1 MDALIALRIK
11 VENPPVG
18 FGGGGGGGDGSGPA
32 ERLNHQD
39 NGRKPGRVHM
49 DAIQEV
55 EMSSGANGANSEDER
70 GRRNMAK
77 SSKGR
82 EGKPDIEG
90 FKPASLDILNH
101 VKINI
106 ERETPISTLKGILT
120 TSTSDLSFSKE
131 ELRKAEELITKAF
144 VEFHKKLRVLKS
156 YCFLNQLAFSK
167 IMKKYDKVT
176 KLVERVEATFIKH
189 FANGN
194 HRKGMDILRPKAKR
208 KGIEDIMKNP
218 GRALYMDNIFPLY
231 SLFGFIVLHMLMYSA
246 NIYFWRRYRVNY
258 TFIFGFKQGTALG
271 YREVLLLSSALS
283 VLTLGG
289 VLSNLDMEMDER
301 TKSFKALTELV
312 PLGIVIVLLLIIFCP
327 FNIIYRSSRFFFI
340 QCAFHCIC
348 APLYKVT
355 LPDFFLAD
363 QLTSQVQAFRSLE
376 FYVCYYV
383 WGNFKTRSHKC
394 PESKVFKDFYLVV
407 AVIPYAFRLLQC
419 FRRWVDEKDPSHVLN
434 GLNSGIATI
443 ANTYWDIVIDWGLLR
458 WNSKNPWLRD
468 KLLVPSKSVYF
479 IAMVLNVILRLA
491 WMQTVMGIRDF
502 PFMHRTAL
510 VAVVACLEIIRRG
523 IWNFFR
529 LENEHLNNVGKYRAF
544 KSVPL
549 PFNYDD
555 NYASKHA

>member
-1 MDALIALRIK
+1 
-11 VENPPVG
+11 
-18 FGGGGGGGDGSGPA
+18 
-32 ERLNHQD
+32 
-39 NGRKPGRVHM
+39 
-49 DAIQEV
+49 
-55 EMSSGANGANSEDER
+55 
-70 GRRNMAK
+70 MAK

-208 KGIEDIMKNP
+208 ERHRVTYFLGFFSGCSIALVVAIVVIIHARDIMKNP

-383 WGNFKTRSHKC
+383 WGT
-394 PESKVFKDFYLVV
+394 SKQDHTSIGMPNQTAVV
-407 AVIPYAFRLLQC
+407 LMFLLSDSSSIIAHMTMSQFRHCNHCQYILGHRHRLGSSTL
-419 FRRWVDEKDPSHVLN
+419 EL
-434 GLNSGIATI
+434 
-443 ANTYWDIVIDWGLLR
+443 
-458 WNSKNPWLRD
+458 KNPWLRD

-529 LENEHLNNVGKYRAF
+529 WEVHVELIRLENEHLNMWG
-544 KSVPL
+544 STGHSSQSLCLSTMTTTMP
-549 PFNYDD
+549 
-555 NYASKHA
+555 ASMHRKPKA